1 MKTET
6 KITVQMVELEKCEL
20 KIQQHQTELDHFIDL
35 RTQMLKNLKHLKGQL
50 ESEIEELSAV

>member
-1 MKTET
+1 
-6 KITVQMVELEKCEL
+6 MVELEKCEL